1 MSTVGARIKE
11 EILKKYDSL
20 VNYANILGIREE
32 GIHDIIKKD
41 RMPGPKWKKRFRE
54 AGFDILYISQGIR
67 EEQLPKVEDIDSQFK
82 ATEKRLEDIKAEIE
96 RTLAKPL
103 RNYIEI
109 LESENIA
116 YKERETKL
124 RKIFADKEKELIE
137 LGEMSGHKE
146 EIEKVIKLIKGEK

>member
-82 ATEKRLEDIKAEIE
+82 ATQQRIEELKAEIAL
-96 RTLAKPL
+96 TLTEPIK
-103 RNYIEI
+103 NYVKI
-109 LESENIA
+109 LETENSA